1 MNDPELVLFD
11 EPTSALDTKLGEQ
24 VMELIRREMKDR
36 GTAAVVV
43 THDDRMTH
51 SLRPCGAHRRR
62 SDRRMNGSRE
72 VIVLGATGYVGGRLV
87 SKLLEAG
94 NKVRVLTR
102 STGRAERY
110 EWSDR
115 VQMFTGDVLE
125 PDTLAP
131 ALEGCDAAYYL
142 VHSIGTGGD
151 FAATEAT
158 AARNVRDAADAAGLR
173 RIVYLGG
180 MGSGDDLSKHLASRH
195 RVGEI
200 LASGRTATTELRAAV
215 IIGSG
220 SISFEMLRY
229 LTEVLP
235 AMVTPR
241 WVRTKCQPIAIS
253 DVLHYLTSVLDDP
266 EMVDRVLEIGGP
278 DVVTYAEMM
287 QTYAEVAGLPR
298 RIIVPVPLLSP
309 RLSSRW
315 VGLVTPLPARIAVPL
330 IDSLRHEV
338 VMTNHDIDSLVP
350 HRPLTFRE
358 SLEFA
363 LRHTRAEAIDTRWT
377 DAGFAS
383 ADAIPGDPDWAGG
396 SIFEDHQT
404 VDSTA
409 TPDALYQ
416 AFARIGG
423 EHGYYVVDWAWSLR
437 GLADKLIGG
446 PGLRRGRRH
455 PVDLRPG
462 ESLDFWRVVEVTP
475 GHQLVL
481 QAEMKVPGKAWLTW
495 RIEPGDE
502 PNTLRLH
509 QVAFFAPK
517 GLFGRLYWYAMLPFH
532 WLIFRRMAHAIADHA
547 ANAAVEPTPVRGPEL
562 VGMTTRD

>member
-1 MNDPELVLFD
+1 
-11 EPTSALDTKLGEQ
+11 
-24 VMELIRREMKDR
+24 
-36 GTAAVVV
+36 
-43 THDDRMTH
+43 MTDSH
-51 SLRPCGAHRRR
+51 A
-62 SDRRMNGSRE
+62 RE
-72 VIVLGATGYVGGRLV
+72 VLVLGATGYVGGRLV

-94 NKVRVLTR
+94 NQVRVLTR

-115 VQMFTGDVLE
+115 VRLFTGDVLE
-125 PDTLAP
+125 PDTLVP
-131 ALEGCDAAYYL
+131 AVEGCDAAYYL

-151 FAATEAT
+151 FAATEAI

-253 DVLHYLTSVLDDP
+253 DVLHYLTSVLGDP
-266 EMVDRVLEIGGP
+266 ETVDRVLEIGGP

-358 SLEFA
+358 SLELA

-404 VDSTA
+404 VESNA
-409 TPDALYQ
+409 TPEALYR

-423 EHGYYVVDWAWSLR
+423 EHGYYVVNWAWSLR

-462 ESLDFWRVVEVTP
+462 ESLDFWRVVEVAP

-495 RIEPGDE
+495 RIEAGDE
-502 PNTLRLH
+502 PDVSQLH

-517 GLFGRLYWYAMLPFH
+517 GLFGRLYWYTMLPFH

-547 ANAAVEPTPVRGPEL
+547 ARSGVEPSPVQR
-562 VGMTTRD
+562 

>member
-1 MNDPELVLFD
+1 VEAP
-11 EPTSALDTKLGEQ
+11 GEES
-24 VMELIRREMKDR
+24 V
-36 GTAAVVV
+36 
-43 THDDRMTH
+43 
-51 SLRPCGAHRRR
+51 
-62 SDRRMNGSRE
+62 
-72 VIVLGATGYVGGRLV
+72 
-87 SKLLEAG
+87 
-94 NKVRVLTR
+94 
-102 STGRAERY
+102 
-110 EWSDR
+110 
-115 VQMFTGDVLE
+115 
-125 PDTLAP
+125 LAP

-158 AARNVRDAADAAGLR
+158 AAHNVRDAADAAGLR

-358 SLEFA
+358 SLELA

-495 RIEPGDE
+495 RIEPDPESDTESDTESGTE
-502 PNTLRLH
+502 SGTVRLH

-547 ANAAVEPTPVRGPEL
+547 RGAGAGVDGVDGVADVDGVEPRLLTPVVRATVRPSATSPS
-562 VGMTTRD
+562 VGTARPPSRNR

>member
-1 MNDPELVLFD
+1 MSDAGGRQVL
-11 EPTSALDTKLGEQ
+11 
-24 VMELIRREMKDR
+24 
-36 GTAAVVV
+36 
-43 THDDRMTH
+43 
-51 SLRPCGAHRRR
+51 
-62 SDRRMNGSRE
+62 
-72 VIVLGATGYVGGRLV
+72 VLGATGYVGGRVV
-87 SKLLEAG
+87 SELLEAG
-94 NKVRVLTR
+94 NRVSVLTR

-110 EWSDR
+110 EWSNR
-115 VQMFTGDVLE
+115 VQAFTGDVLE
-125 PDTLAP
+125 PETLAP

-158 AARNVRDAADAAGLR
+158 AARNVTDAADAAGLR

-180 MGSGDDLSKHLASRH
+180 MGSGDGLSEHLASRH

-253 DVLHYLTSVLDDP
+253 DVLHYLTAVLDDP
-266 EMVDRVLEIGGP
+266 ESVDRVLEIGGP

-315 VGLVTPLPARIAVPL
+315 IGLVTPLPARIAVPL
-330 IDSLRHEV
+330 IESLRHEV

-358 SLEFA
+358 SLEQA
-363 LRHTRAEAIDTRWT
+363 LRLTRTEAIDTRWT
-377 DAGFAS
+377 DAGFTA
-383 ADAIPGDPDWAGG
+383 ADAIPGDPEWAGG

-404 VDSTA
+404 VDVRA
-409 TPDALYQ
+409 APDTVYR

-423 EHGYYVVDWAWSLR
+423 EHGYYVLNWAWSVR
-437 GLADKLIGG
+437 GLADKLLGG

-462 ESLDFWRVVEVTP
+462 EALDFWRVVESEP

-481 QAEMKVPGKAWLTW
+481 EAEMKVPGKAWLTW
-495 RIEPGDE
+495 RIEPADE
-502 PNTLRLH
+502 ADVVRLH
-509 QVAFFAPK
+509 QVAVFAPK
-517 GLFGRLYWYAMLPFH
+517 GLFGRLYWYAMSPFH
-532 WLIFRRMAHAIADHA
+532 WLIFRQMAHAIADHA
-547 ANAAVEPTPVRGPEL
+547 EDAHTQSSPVAG
-562 VGMTTRD
+562 

>member
-1 MNDPELVLFD
+1 MNDRH
-11 EPTSALDTKLGEQ
+11 G
-24 VMELIRREMKDR
+24 
-36 GTAAVVV
+36 
-43 THDDRMTH
+43 
-51 SLRPCGAHRRR
+51 
-62 SDRRMNGSRE
+62 RE
-72 VIVLGATGYVGGRLV
+72 VLVLGATGYVGGRLV
-87 SKLLEAG
+87 STLLDAG
-94 NKVRVLTR
+94 HHVRVLAR
-102 STGRAERY
+102 SPGRAESY
-110 EWSDR
+110 EWSER
-115 VQMFTGDVLE
+115 VRLFIGDVLE
-125 PDTLAP
+125 PDTLTP
-131 ALEGCDAAYYL
+131 AMEGCDAAYYL

-151 FAATEAT
+151 FATTEAT
-158 AARNVRDAADAAGLR
+158 AAGNVRDAADAAGLR
-173 RIVYLGG
+173 RLVYLGG
-180 MGSGDDLSKHLASRH
+180 MGSGDALSKHLASRH

-235 AMVTPR
+235 AMITPR

-253 DVLHYLTSVLDDP
+253 DVLHYLTAVLDLP
-266 EMVDRVLEIGGP
+266 ETDRVLEIGGP

-298 RIIVPVPLLSP
+298 RVIVPVPLLSP

-315 VGLVTPLPARIAVPL
+315 VGLVTPLPAPIAIPL

-338 VMTNHDIDSLVP
+338 VMSNHDIDTLVP
-350 HRPLTFRE
+350 HQPLGLRE
-358 SLEFA
+358 SLELA

-377 DAGFAS
+377 DAGFTS
-383 ADAIPGDPDWAGG
+383 ADTIPGDPEWAGG
-396 SIFEDHQT
+396 SLFEDHQT
-404 VDSTA
+404 VETGA
-409 TPDALYQ
+409 TPEALYR

-423 EHGYYVVDWAWSLR
+423 EHGYYVANWAWSLR

-462 ESLDFWRVVEVTP
+462 ESLDFWRVVEVEP
-475 GHQLVL
+475 GQQLVL
-481 QAEMKVPGKAWLTW
+481 QAEMKLPGKAWLTW

-502 PNTLRLH
+502 PHTIRLH
-509 QVAFFAPK
+509 QVACFAPK

-532 WLIFRRMAHAIADHA
+532 YLIFRRMAHAIADHA
-547 ANAAVEPTPVRGPEL
+547 ARRGVEPSPVQE
-562 VGMTTRD
+562 

>member
-1 MNDPELVLFD
+1 MSDAGGRQVL
-11 EPTSALDTKLGEQ
+11 
-24 VMELIRREMKDR
+24 
-36 GTAAVVV
+36 
-43 THDDRMTH
+43 
-51 SLRPCGAHRRR
+51 
-62 SDRRMNGSRE
+62 
-72 VIVLGATGYVGGRLV
+72 VLGATGYVGGRVV
-87 SKLLEAG
+87 SELLEAG
-94 NKVRVLTR
+94 NRVSVLTR

-110 EWSDR
+110 EWSNR
-115 VQMFTGDVLE
+115 VQAFTGDVLE
-125 PDTLAP
+125 PETLAP

-158 AARNVRDAADAAGLR
+158 AARNVTDAADAAGLR

-180 MGSGDDLSKHLASRH
+180 MGSGDGLSEHLASRH

-253 DVLHYLTSVLDDP
+253 DVLHYLTAVLDDP
-266 EMVDRVLEIGGP
+266 ESVDRVLEIGGP

-315 VGLVTPLPARIAVPL
+315 IGLVTPLPARIAVPL
-330 IDSLRHEV
+330 IESLRHEV

-358 SLEFA
+358 SLEQA
-363 LRHTRAEAIDTRWT
+363 LRLTRTEAIDTRWT
-377 DAGFAS
+377 DAGFTA
-383 ADAIPGDPDWAGG
+383 ADAIPGDPEWAGG

-404 VDSTA
+404 VDVRA
-409 TPDALYQ
+409 APDTVYR

-423 EHGYYVVDWAWSLR
+423 EHGYYVLNWAWSVR
-437 GLADKLIGG
+437 GLADKLLGG

-462 ESLDFWRVVEVTP
+462 EALDFWRVVESEP

-481 QAEMKVPGKAWLTW
+481 EAEMKVPGKAWLTW
-495 RIEPGDE
+495 RIEPADE
-502 PNTLRLH
+502 ADVVRLH
-509 QVAFFAPK
+509 QVAVFAPK
-517 GLFGRLYWYAMLPFH
+517 GLFGRLYWYAMSPFH
-532 WLIFRRMAHAIADHA
+532 WLIFRQMAHAIADHA
-547 ANAAVEPTPVRGPEL
+547 EDADTQSSPVAG
-562 VGMTTRD
+562 

>member
-1 MNDPELVLFD
+1 M
-11 EPTSALDTKLGEQ
+11 
-24 VMELIRREMKDR
+24 
-36 GTAAVVV
+36 
-43 THDDRMTH
+43 
-51 SLRPCGAHRRR
+51 
-62 SDRRMNGSRE
+62 
-72 VIVLGATGYVGGRLV
+72 

-94 NKVRVLTR
+94 HRVRVLTR

-115 VQMFTGDVLE
+115 VQLFTGDVLE

-158 AARNVRDAADAAGLR
+158 AARNVRDAADVAGLR

-180 MGSGDDLSKHLASRH
+180 MGSGDGLSKHLASRH

-253 DVLHYLTSVLDDP
+253 DVLHYLTAVLDDP
-266 EMVDRVLEIGGP
+266 ETVDRVLEIGGP

-287 QTYAEVAGLPR
+287 QTYAEVAGLPS

-338 VMTNHDIDSLVP
+338 VMTNHDIDTLVP
-350 HRPLTFRE
+350 HQPLTFRA
-358 SLEFA
+358 SLELA

-404 VDSTA
+404 VESDATPEALYRGVRPHRRGARLLRRELGVVAARARRQAHRRSRSTA
-409 TPDALYQ
+409 WPTSPRRA
-416 AFARIGG
+416 ATGRIAR
-423 EHGYYVVDWAWSLR
+423 L
-437 GLADKLIGG
+437 LACRRSGARSPVG
-446 PGLRRGRRH
+446 ARGRDEGARQGVADVAH
-455 PVDLRPG
+455 RTGRRAGHAVGCTRWRSSLPRACSAASTGTRCCRSTGSSSGAWRTPSSTMRRVPVDG
-462 ESLDFWRVVEVTP
+462 
-475 GHQLVL
+475 
-481 QAEMKVPGKAWLTW
+481 
-495 RIEPGDE
+495 
-502 PNTLRLH
+502 
-509 QVAFFAPK
+509 
-517 GLFGRLYWYAMLPFH
+517 
-532 WLIFRRMAHAIADHA
+532 A
-547 ANAAVEPTPVRGPEL
+547 A
-562 VGMTTRD
+562 

>member
-1 MNDPELVLFD
+1 MQL
-11 EPTSALDTKLGEQ
+11 
-24 VMELIRREMKDR
+24 
-36 GTAAVVV
+36 
-43 THDDRMTH
+43 
-51 SLRPCGAHRRR
+51 
-62 SDRRMNGSRE
+62 
-72 VIVLGATGYVGGRLV
+72 
-87 SKLLEAG
+87 
-94 NKVRVLTR
+94 
-102 STGRAERY
+102 
-110 EWSDR
+110 
-115 VQMFTGDVLE
+115 FTGDVLE
-125 PDTLAP
+125 PDTLGP
-131 ALEGCDAAYYL
+131 PSKGCDAAYYL

-180 MGSGDDLSKHLASRH
+180 MGSGDALSKHLASRH

-235 AMVTPR
+235 AMITPR

-253 DVLHYLTSVLDDP
+253 DVLHYLTAVLDDP
-266 EMVDRVLEIGGP
+266 ETIDRVLEIGGT

-298 RIIVPVPLLSP
+298 RVIVPVPLLSP

-338 VMTNHDIDSLVP
+338 VMTNHDIDTLVP
-350 HRPLTFRE
+350 HQPLGFRE
-358 SLEFA
+358 SLELA

-404 VDSTA
+404 VESDA
-409 TPDALYQ
+409 TPDALYR

-423 EHGYYVVDWAWSLR
+423 EHGYYVVELGVVAARAGRQAHRRTRATTWPAPSGRPAARRVARL
-437 GLADKLIGG
+437 LA
-446 PGLRRGRRH
+446 RGRGGARPPVGARSRDEGARQGVADVAHRTRRSRTRH
-455 PVDLRPG
+455 GARARCG
-462 ESLDFWRVVEVTP
+462 CTKWRSSLPRVCSAAST
-475 GHQLVL
+475 GTRCCRST
-481 QAEMKVPGKAWLTW
+481 GSSSGAW
-495 RIEPGDE
+495 
-502 PNTLRLH
+502 
-509 QVAFFAPK
+509 
-517 GLFGRLYWYAMLPFH
+517 
-532 WLIFRRMAHAIADHA
+532 
-547 ANAAVEPTPVRGPEL
+547 PTPSP
-562 VGMTTRD
+562 TTRRTASRSRARSPSGPSSCWSISAVAQRRNRSTSQPQSVTSSWKTSSFSSA

>member
-1 MNDPELVLFD
+1 MSAPQQVL
-11 EPTSALDTKLGEQ
+11 
-24 VMELIRREMKDR
+24 
-36 GTAAVVV
+36 
-43 THDDRMTH
+43 
-51 SLRPCGAHRRR
+51 
-62 SDRRMNGSRE
+62 
-72 VIVLGATGYVGGRLV
+72 VLGATGYVGGRLV
-87 SKLLEAG
+87 STLLDAG
-94 NKVRVLTR
+94 HRVRVLTR

-110 EWSDR
+110 DWSDR
-115 VQMFTGDVLE
+115 VELFTGDVLQ
-125 PDTLAP
+125 PDTLGP
-131 ALEGCDAAYYL
+131 AFAGCDAVYYL

-151 FAATEAT
+151 FAATESAS
-158 AARNVRDAADAAGLR
+158 AQNVRDAAEAAGLR

-180 MGSGDDLSKHLASRH
+180 MGSGDGLSKHLASRH

-200 LASGRTATTELRAAV
+200 LASGRTPTTELRAAV

-241 WVRTKCQPIAIS
+241 WVRTRCQPIAIR
-253 DVLHYLTSVLDDP
+253 DVLHYLTAVLDDP
-266 EMVDRVLEIGGP
+266 EPVDRVLEIGGP

-338 VMTNHDIDSLVP
+338 VMTNHDIDTLVP
-350 HRPLTFRE
+350 HQPLTFRE
-358 SLEFA
+358 SLELA
-363 LRHTRAEAIDTRWT
+363 LRHTRAEAIDTRWS

-383 ADAIPGDPDWAGG
+383 ADAIPGDPEWAGG
-396 SIFEDHQT
+396 SVFEDHQT
-404 VDSTA
+404 VESQA
-409 TPDALYQ
+409 SPEALYQ

-423 EHGYYVVDWAWSLR
+423 DNGYYVVDWAWSLR

-462 ESLDFWRVVEVTP
+462 ESLDFWRVVEVQP

-481 QAEMKVPGKAWLTW
+481 EAEMKVPGKAWLTW

-502 PNTLRLH
+502 AGTARLH

-517 GLFGRLYWYAMLPFH
+517 GLFGRIYWYTMLPFH
-532 WLIFRRMAHAIADHA
+532 WLIFRRMAHAIADYA
-547 ANAAVEPTPVRGPEL
+547 AGE
-562 VGMTTRD
+562 

>member
-1 MNDPELVLFD
+1 
-11 EPTSALDTKLGEQ
+11 
-24 VMELIRREMKDR
+24 
-36 GTAAVVV
+36 
-43 THDDRMTH
+43 
-51 SLRPCGAHRRR
+51 
-62 SDRRMNGSRE
+62 
-72 VIVLGATGYVGGRLV
+72 
-87 SKLLEAG
+87 
-94 NKVRVLTR
+94 
-102 STGRAERY
+102 
-110 EWSDR
+110 
-115 VQMFTGDVLE
+115 
-125 PDTLAP
+125 
-131 ALEGCDAAYYL
+131 
-142 VHSIGTGGD
+142 
-151 FAATEAT
+151 
-158 AARNVRDAADAAGLR
+158 
-173 RIVYLGG
+173 

-266 EMVDRVLEIGGP
+266 ETVDRVLEIGGP

-358 SLEFA
+358 SLELA

-462 ESLDFWRVVEVTP
+462 ESLDFWRVVEVDAWPPVGAAGRDEGAREGVADVAHRTRRRAEHIAVAP
-475 GHQLVL
+475 GGVLRPQGPVRAPLLVRD
-481 QAEMKVPGKAWLTW
+481 AAVPLAHLPPHGA
-495 RIEPGDE
+495 RHRRPRGERCGGANARPGMTVE
-502 PNTLRLH
+502 GWSSGMAVRPAACATLRPPSTGDTAQAALG
-509 QVAFFAPK
+509 VSD
-517 GLFGRLYWYAMLPFH
+517 GRH
-532 WLIFRRMAHAIADHA
+532 
-547 ANAAVEPTPVRGPEL
+547 VCG
-562 VGMTTRD
+562 

>member
-1 MNDPELVLFD
+1 MSD
-11 EPTSALDTKLGEQ
+11 A
-24 VMELIRREMKDR
+24 R
-36 GTAAVVV
+36 G
-43 THDDRMTH
+43 
-51 SLRPCGAHRRR
+51 
-62 SDRRMNGSRE
+62 RE
-72 VIVLGATGYVGGRLV
+72 VLVLGATGYVGGRLV
-87 SKLLEAG
+87 STLLEAG
-94 NKVRVLTR
+94 HRVRVLSR
-102 STGRAERY
+102 SPGRAERY

-115 VQMFTGDVLE
+115 VQLFTGDVLE
-125 PDTLAP
+125 PDTLVA

-180 MGSGDDLSKHLASRH
+180 MGSGDALSKHLASRH
-195 RVGEI
+195 HVGEI

-235 AMVTPR
+235 AMITPR

-253 DVLHYLTSVLDDP
+253 DVLHYLTAVLDDP
-266 EMVDRVLEIGGP
+266 ETIDRVLEIGGT
-278 DVVTYAEMM
+278 DVVSYAEMM
-287 QTYAEVAGLPR
+287 QTYAEVAGLPHR
-298 RIIVPVPLLSP
+298 VIVPVPLLSP

-338 VMTNHDIDSLVP
+338 VMTNHDIDTLVP
-350 HRPLTFRE
+350 HQPLGFRE
-358 SLEFA
+358 SLELA

-404 VDSTA
+404 VESDATA
-409 TPDALYQ
+409 DALYR

-423 EHGYYVVDWAWSLR
+423 EHGYYVVNWAWSLR
-437 GLADKLIGG
+437 GLADKVIGG

-462 ESLDFWRVVEVTP
+462 EALDFWRVVEVEP

-481 QAEMKVPGKAWLTW
+481 EAEMKVPGKAWLTW
-495 RIEPGDE
+495 RIEPGTHR
-502 PNTLRLH
+502 PFIRH
-509 QVAFFAPK
+509 GVRHIAAAP
-517 GLFGRLYWYAMLPFH
+517 GRLLRSQGSVRPAVLVRDAAVPLADLPAH
-532 WLIFRRMAHAIADHA
+532 GPRHRRPRGERRAGAALAHASGQSSCSIISDVAQRR
-547 ANAAVEPTPVRGPEL
+547 NRSTSQPQSV
-562 VGMTTRD
+562 TRSWNTSSFITA

>member
-1 MNDPELVLFD
+1 MSDD
-11 EPTSALDTKLGEQ
+11 R
-24 VMELIRREMKDR
+24 RRE
-36 GTAAVVV
+36 V
-43 THDDRMTH
+43 
-51 SLRPCGAHRRR
+51 L
-62 SDRRMNGSRE
+62 
-72 VIVLGATGYVGGRLV
+72 VLGATGYVGGRLV
-87 SKLLEAG
+87 SKLLDAG
-94 NKVRVLTR
+94 HGVRVLTR
-102 STGRAERY
+102 SAGRAERY

-115 VQMFTGDVLE
+115 VQAFTGDVLD

-131 ALEGCDAAYYL
+131 ALEGCDAVYYL

-151 FAATEAT
+151 FASTEAT
-158 AARNVRDAADAAGLR
+158 SARNVRDAADAAGLR

-180 MGSGDDLSKHLASRH
+180 MGSGDGLSQHLASRH

-200 LASGRTATTELRAAV
+200 LAAGRTATTELRAAV

-235 AMVTPR
+235 VMVTPR

-253 DVLHYLTSVLDDP
+253 DVLYYLTAVLDDP
-266 EMVDRVLEIGGP
+266 ETVDRVLQIGGP

-315 VGLVTPLPARIAVPL
+315 VGLVTPLPARVAVPL

-338 VMTNHDIDSLVP
+338 VMTEHDIDLLVP

-358 SLEFA
+358 SLELA

-377 DAGFAS
+377 DSGFTP
-383 ADAIPGDPDWAGG
+383 ADTIPGDPDWAGG

-404 VDSTA
+404 VDVRA
-409 TPDALYQ
+409 TPDAIYR

-423 EHGYYVVDWAWSLR
+423 EHGYYVLNWAWSLR

-446 PGLRRGRRH
+446 PGIRRGRRH

-462 ESLDFWRVVEVTP
+462 EALDFWRVVTSEP
-475 GHQLVL
+475 GRQLVL
-481 QAEMKVPGKAWLTW
+481 EAEMKVPGKAWLSW
-495 RIEPGDE
+495 RIEAADE
-502 PNTLRLH
+502 PGVARLH
-509 QVAFFAPK
+509 QVASFAPR
-517 GLFGRLYWYAMLPFH
+517 GLFGRLYWYTMLPFH
-532 WLIFRRMAHAIADHA
+532 WLIFRQMAHAIADHA
-547 ANAAVEPTPVRGPEL
+547 ARHDTEPSPAQR
-562 VGMTTRD
+562 